1 MSRSPSSSLPPGT
14 TRPRDEG
21 SVLPM
26 ILALMVVGSLAVV
39 ALLTFATTLFA
50 NRPPI
55 EVRDRTFWT
64 AKSAMSMAMTLQ
76 REHGPDG
83 CYQSTDSFA
92 MNGFVANLTCTP
104 TGNYF
109 GTGRGRYALITTT
122 NNNSAGSFIGRGPGA
137 DVKPVTGNVFVNAGG
152 FGNPTTD
159 LGVSATGV
167 GVVANVSLSNYQ
179 STRRPWR
186 GTVDPTPVVPPA
198 VAAPADCTN
207 PAIAPSVGFPNP
219 GPPGRRPVRPGRGGN
234 SPAT

>member
-1 MSRSPSSSLPPGT
+1 MSRSPSSSPSPGT
-14 TRPRDEG
+14 ARPRDEG

-39 ALLTFATTLFA
+39 ALLTFATTLFT

-92 MNGFVANLTCTP
+92 MNGYVANLTCTP

-109 GTGRGRYALITTT
+109 GTGRGRYAVITTT
-122 NNNSAGSFIGRGPGA
+122 NNNSAGSFIGRGPGS

-159 LGVSATGV
+159 LGVSATGA
-167 GVVANVSLSNYQ
+167 GVVSN
-179 STRRPWR
+179 
-186 GTVDPTPVVPPA
+186 
-198 VAAPADCTN
+198 VAAVELPVDRD
-207 PAIAPSVGFPNP
+207 APGAVRRSD
-219 GPPGRRPVRPGRGGN
+219 PGRATGSGG
-234 SPAT
+234 AG